1 MEVTQV
7 QVGTDNVVEHVKVTV
22 QRTVGVDRRYR
33 INSSYGY
40 AGIMEGIVEVTHIL
54 SKDDLTNIDGDSSEE
69 LQDIMGQVES
79 HKEVE
84 LQAYIGNPEYGE
96 ALERLDNTHWVAYK
110 YPYGEEEG
118 ICVLDIELFLDHTSM
133 V

>member
-7 QVGTDNVVEHVKVTV
+7 QVGTDDVVEHIQVSV

-40 AGIMEGIVEVTHIL
+40 AGIIEGIVEVTHIL
-54 SKDDLTNIDGDSSEE
+54 RSEDCQSVDSPDHELHDLV
-69 LQDIMGQVES
+69 LQIEA

-84 LQAYIGNPEYGE
+84 LQAYEGDVSYGTE
-96 ALERLDNTHWVAYK
+96 LDRLDNTHWVAYK

-118 ICVLDIELFLDHTSM
+118 TCVLDIDLFLAHTSM